1 LVLAARAAGIPLR
14 AVVADSLY
22 GEHPEFTRT
31 MWRADVP

>member
-1 LVLAARAAGIPLR
+1 LVLAARAAGIPFR